1 MIKLHFGKL
10 LKLPVKLNQRVFFID
25 DEMQLCKGVIH
36 SIDIYYLDSGKA
48 ADVDFVV
55 HPVIDGV
62 ENDTA
67 RFFTDYEF
75 GLRLFKSKRKGQ
87 RFLYGL
93 KSQK

>member
-1 MIKLHFGKL
+1 MIKLHFGRL

-25 DEMQLCKGVIH
+25 DEMQLCEGVIH

-67 RFFTDYEF
+67 RFFTDFEINI
-75 GLRLFKSKRKGQ
+75 RLFKNRLRAKHIMHNT
-87 RFLYGL
+87 
-93 KSQK
+93 